1 MKKLFELLGTVLVG
15 RYWSLTK
22 MEIASKLKSGGGMK
36 SLIVTGG
43 GAGLGRTIA
52 EQASSVGY
60 RVGILDVNEELAIKT
75 SSSIENSVPLV
86 ASVTSYDEISD
97 ALATFGESPDVWIN
111 NAGVVRFAPLLDL
124 SIADWKSVVDVNLT
138 GTFLCSSLAAKAMI
152 DKGGGSIV
160 NITSINGI
168 SAGTNSGAY
177 GSTKSAI
184 SLLTQQMSLEWGKEG
199 IRVNAIS
206 PGFIDAGMSADHY
219 VDPVEREKREGMVP
233 IQKIG
238 EAQDIANVVMFL
250 LSEESSYIH
259 GENIVVDGGVMN
271 SVLANIGRN

>member
-1 MKKLFELLGTVLVG
+1 
-15 RYWSLTK
+15 
-22 MEIASKLKSGGGMK
+22 MK

-60 RVGILDVNEELAIKT
+60 RVGILDVNEELAVEA

-86 ASVTSYDEISD
+86 ASVTSYDEITD
-97 ALATFGESPDVWIN
+97 ALTTFGDSPDVWVN

-152 DKGGGSIV
+152 EKGGGSIV

-184 SLLTQQMSLEWGKEG
+184 SLLTQQMSLEWGQYG
-199 IRVNAIS
+199 IRVNAVA
-206 PGFIDAGMSADHY
+206 PGLIDGGMSAPIY
-219 VDPVEREKREGMVP
+219 ADPQFRKLRTEKVP
-233 IQKIG
+233 TGRLGSEI
-238 EAQDIANVVMFL
+238 DVANAVLFL
-250 LSEESSYIH
+250 SSDDASYITGH
-259 GENIVVDGGVMN
+259 ELVVDGGIIN
-271 SVLANIGRN
+271 SIIANLPRPSSVDTVGIDEN